1 MRQVCLKQQIREP
14 GRGGHE
20 NSLKGVAKRADNFE
34 EVTQNGAEYQ
44 GYPLSRLDL
53 MRAAAIGTG
62 ELSDAA
68 RSLLIVYLCHL
79 DTRRLGEGLT
89 CVWPGNESVGQAIG
103 KTDSTIR
110 RLKGDLEKAGYIVR
124 QYDCRNRP
132 LEGGAIDLS
141 PFLTAAPAILHEI
154 EAKSAARKQAWADAR
169 KPSSPMVV
177 SISSG
182 EPPKS
187 ARQNSTRKLSDS
199 CLELL
204 DLEKV
209 QEGKPSTN
217 TRVIV
222 EAKQLILDQQAI
234 NQALDLSKRLK
245 NEIDPKGKGV
255 SPAKAA
261 ECIWEALPKLFP
273 NDGAHSLSHT
283 FLWCA
288 KRHGA
293 KAFLYL
299 AVALEDPTIKDPR
312 KMFGW
317 FATHTE
323 DIDLSRN
330 LERIKHKPK
339 PVDLQETAPKLPGGA
354 FENEIGQ
361 AIADRIGVPAYNS
374 WFNPQSIRFVVKT
387 DKMIIEHANGFAR
400 DEINKRFAR
409 QLNAAAKELSLNGFE
424 MKDLE

>member
-1 MRQVCLKQQIREP
+1 MEQVCLERTTREP

-20 NSLKGVAKRADNFE
+20 NSLKGVAKRADNFRD
-34 EVTQNGAEYQ
+34 VARNGAEYQ

-53 MRAAAIGTG
+53 MRAAAIGTAS
-62 ELSDAA
+62 LSDAA
-68 RSLLIVYLCHL
+68 RSLLTVYLCHL
-79 DTRRLGEGLT
+79 DTRRLSEGLT
-89 CVWPGNESVGQAIG
+89 CVWPGNEAVGQAIG

-110 RLKGDLEKAGYIVR
+110 RLKGDLEKAGYILR
-124 QYDCRNRP
+124 QYDRRNRP

-141 PFLTAAPAILHEI
+141 PFLTAAPAILEDI

-169 KPSSPMVV
+169 KPASPKVV

-182 EPPKS
+182 EAPKS
-187 ARQNSTRKLSDS
+187 ARQNSTRKLSDP
-199 CLELL
+199 CLEFSEF
-204 DLEKV
+204 EKAK
-209 QEGKPSTN
+209 EGKPPIN
-217 TRVIV
+217 TRVIAD
-222 EAKQLILDQQAI
+222 AKQLILDQQAI

-245 NEIDPKGKGV
+245 NEIDPEGEGV
-255 SPAKAA
+255 SPTQAA
-261 ECIWEALPKLFP
+261 DRIWEALPKLFP
-273 NDGAHSLSHT
+273 NDGAHSLGHT

-299 AVALEDPTIKDPR
+299 AVALEDPTVKDPR
-312 KMFGW
+312 KLFGW

-339 PVDLQETAPKLPGGA
+339 PVDPQETMPKLPGGT

-361 AIADRIGVPAYNS
+361 AIADRISVPAYNS
-374 WFNPQSIRFVVKT
+374 WFNPQSIRFVIKT
-387 DKMIIEHANGFAR
+387 DKLIVEHANGFAR

-409 QLNAAAKELSLNGFE
+409 QLNAAAKEMGLNGFE
-424 MKDLE
+424 IKELE